1 MQAFP
6 IRPYFYFRITRRGQ
20 TLYTCIDAKE
30 LRTHHVQAEAEQTS
44 RQDVWDQ
51 FILFFSTEQSVK
63 NLPHKTYKIYRVKM
77 ESRKQETAVWCMKN
91 LEGA

>member
-1 MQAFP
+1 MSHRLDVRGSRGSEMQAFP

-44 RQDVWDQ
+44 REDVWDQ
-51 FILFFSTEQSVK
+51 FILFFSTEQV
-63 NLPHKTYKIYRVKM
+63 
-77 ESRKQETAVWCMKN
+77 
-91 LEGA
+91 

>member
-30 LRTHHVQAEAEQTS
+30 LRTHHVQVACAESLFTGYVQAEAEQTS
-44 RQDVWDQ
+44 REDVWDQ
-51 FILFFSTEQSVK
+51 FILFFSTEQV
-63 NLPHKTYKIYRVKM
+63 
-77 ESRKQETAVWCMKN
+77 
-91 LEGA
+91 